1 MLQSKTVTKTYTMMK
16 KYQVKS
22 AIKGAKSKYLKLL
35 LEGSLRV
42 RLYIVILCAL
52 LFASA
57 TKTHKN
63 KLHNPLNIQG
73 WRNRSGQSSFGL
85 DYFFGIPV
93 SRHASAAKAP
103 LHTSLK

>member
-1 MLQSKTVTKTYTMMK
+1 MIK

-22 AIKGAKSKYLKLL
+22 AIKEAKSKQLKLL

-57 TKTHKN
+57 TKTYKN
-63 KLHNPLNIQG
+63 KLHNPLNVQG
-73 WRNRSGQSSFGL
+73 WRNRS
-85 DYFFGIPV
+85 D
-93 SRHASAAKAP
+93 
-103 LHTSLK
+103 